1 MIDIEV
7 NANLCGFGKN
17 KIYTCKNITNK
28 YYRFIR
34 IKEIVSYDGP
44 NYETHFFLLPELEF
58 YGSIEIN
65 KK

>member
-7 NANLCGFGKN
+7 NDANLCQ
-17 KIYTCKNITNK
+17 NITNK

-65 KK
+65 

>member
-7 NANLCGFGKN
+7 NDANLCQ
-17 KIYTCKNITNK
+17 NITNK

-44 NYETHFFLLPELEF
+44 NYETHFFLLSELEF